1 MRFLSRFPFFKK
13 VDFGDSMG
21 GGSVI
26 KQYSSNLAIYR
37 ATDGKKLLKNVI
49 KREKRVKRV
58 EKRVNVVVVIGRCG
72 FAFLYAD
79 IYAFEFRKKYRI
91 IYGNSSVFC

>member
-1 MRFLSRFPFFKK
+1 MRFLSRFPFFER
-13 VDFGDSMG
+13 VDSGDFMG

-26 KQYSSNLAIYR
+26 KQYNSNLAIYR
-37 ATDGKKLLKNVI
+37 ATDGKKLLENVI
-49 KREKRVKRV
+49 KR
-58 EKRVNVVVVIGRCG
+58 EKRVNVVVVISRCG

-91 IYGNSSVFC
+91 IHGNSSVLC

>member
-1 MRFLSRFPFFKK
+1 
-13 VDFGDSMG
+13 MG

-26 KQYSSNLAIYR
+26 KQYNNNLAIYR
-37 ATDGKKLLKNVI
+37 AINSKELLKNVI
-49 KREKRVKRV
+49 KREKRVKSV
-58 EKRVNVVVVIGRCG
+58 EKRVNVIVVIGRCG

-91 IYGNSSVFC
+91 IHGNSSVLC